1 MFVHPRLGL
10 KGRSI
15 ALCVLLLLGTVG
27 TLGTALIWQNYR
39 DSLRRMT
46 KHAIIYAQSV
56 SHSAEPAVLLNDRSA
71 LDHVVRA
78 AGQDS
83 MVERASILGAD
94 GQLLALLQQQSNFVP
109 ELEVDPRLPM
119 GEPPTRDST
128 HVRRTTNQ
136 MLVVAPIWHV
146 SDPIDLGLFSE
157 ENVKP
162 EPAETPLGYIC
173 LTYSLEHI
181 QSELNQRMF
190 FSVMV
195 AVLVI
200 CAGIG
205 VTLVSTRQL
214 LRPLQNLVETTA
226 AIAEGDRTKR
236 ARENAVGEIGAL
248 ARAFNHMASRLQES
262 YASIEQKVVERT
274 TELEARKRE
283 LEREIAERERV
294 QEQIARQSALLEA
307 INAVFQ
313 ETLTC
318 QSKEEV
324 AQVCLA
330 KAQSLTDSAFGFLG
344 EINQDGC
351 FDTIALSAPAWN
363 ACTIPRSNATVML
376 KDMALR
382 GIWSTVIEEQRSQI
396 INDPMIH
403 PKRVGTPKGH
413 PPVIRF
419 LGVPLK
425 DAGKVIGLI
434 GLANRESEYESTHME
449 HMETLA
455 AAFMEA
461 TNRKLA
467 EERLREHATLLTSKN
482 AELERQQLQL
492 QTHERELIITNEAL
506 EEAKVAAEAASRT
519 KSDFLA
525 NMSHE
530 IRTPLTAILGFADN
544 LQDSHL
550 SAVEKIEA
558 IATIRRNCDHL
569 VQIVN
574 DILDISK
581 IEADKLQ
588 IEQLACSVVQVLTDI
603 ESLMGAR
610 ALAKGLAFNVEYS
623 GPIPE
628 TIHTDPTRLRQIL
641 VNLVGNAIKFTST
654 GSVRLV
660 TRFVEDSRIRGF
672 NASSDSGDPPSATIG
687 SSASRPLSPFLQ
699 FDVIDTGIGMYPEQ
713 IEKIFKPFV
722 QADETMT
729 RNFGGTGL
737 GLAISQRLAKMLGGD
752 ITVDSTP
759 NKGSTFS
766 VTIATGSL
774 DGMPMLEHPSN
785 ATTVHP
791 DPPTSVKS
799 AERKLDC
806 RILLAEDGPDNQRL
820 ISFLL
825 RKAGAHVEVA
835 ENGKIA
841 AEKAL
846 ETLQAGNPFDVILM
860 DMQMPVMDGYCA
872 TTLLRQE
879 GYTHP
884 IIALTAHA
892 MAQDRDKCLNAGC
905 DEYATK
911 PINRQALLEL
921 IQRYVAAG
929 TSAASPT

>member
-10 KGRSI
+10 NGRSI
-15 ALCVLLLLGTVG
+15 ALCVLLLLGTVSA
-27 TLGTALIWQNYR
+27 LGTALIWQNYH
-39 DSLRRMT
+39 DSLRRKT
-46 KHAIIYAQSV
+46 EHAVIYAQSV

-83 MVERASILGAD
+83 TVERASILGAD
-94 GQLLALLQQQSNFVP
+94 GRLLALLQQQPNFVP

-119 GEPPTRDST
+119 GEPPTHGSA
-128 HVRRTTNQ
+128 HIQRTTNQ
-136 MLVVAPIWHV
+136 MLVVVPIWHA

-157 ENVKP
+157 ESVKP
-162 EPAETPLGYIC
+162 ETTDTPLGYIC
-173 LTYSLEHI
+173 LTYSLGHI

-190 FSVMV
+190 SSATV

-205 VTLVSTRQL
+205 ATLVSMRQL

-248 ARAFNHMASRLQES
+248 ARAFNHMAGRLQES

-294 QEQIARQSALLEA
+294 QEQIARQSTLLEA

-324 AQVCLA
+324 AQVCLS

-351 FDTIALSAPAWN
+351 FDTIALSAPAWDT
-363 ACTIPRSNATVML
+363 CTIPRSNATAML
-376 KDMALR
+376 KDMPLR
-382 GIWSTVIEEQRSQI
+382 GIWSTVIAEQRSQI
-396 INDPMIH
+396 INDPMTH
-403 PKRVGTPKGH
+403 PKRVGTPEGH

-434 GLANRESEYESTHME
+434 GLANRESEYEATHIE

-467 EERLREHATLLTSKN
+467 EEQLREHATLLTSKN

-492 QTHERELIITNEAL
+492 QTRERELIITNEAL

-544 LQDSHL
+544 LQDSRL
-550 SAVEKIEA
+550 SAEEKIEA
-558 IATIRRNCDHL
+558 VATIRRNGNHL
-569 VQIVN
+569 VQIIN

-581 IEADKLQ
+581 IEAGKLQ
-588 IEQLACSVVQVLTDI
+588 TEELACSIVQIITDI

-610 ALAKGLAFNVEYS
+610 ALAKGLAFKIEYC

-641 VNLVGNAIKFTST
+641 VNLVGNAIKFTQQ

-660 TRFVEDSRIRGF
+660 TRFIEDSGIQGF
-672 NASSDSGDPPSATIG
+672 KDSSEPPSATLE
-687 SSASRPLSPFLQ
+687 SSNPRPLGSFLQ
-699 FDVIDTGIGMYPEQ
+699 FDVIDTGIGLNPEQ
-713 IEKIFKPFV
+713 IKKVFKPFV

-737 GLAISQRLAKMLGGD
+737 GLAISRRLAKMLGGD
-752 ITVDSTP
+752 IAVDSTLD
-759 NKGSTFS
+759 KGSTFS
-766 VTIATGSL
+766 VTIATGAL
-774 DGMPMLEHPSN
+774 DGIPMLEHPSK

-791 DPPTSVKS
+791 DPPASVKS
-799 AERKLDC
+799 TERKLDC

-841 AEKAL
+841 VDLAL
-846 ETLQAGNPFDVILM
+846 ETRQVDNPFDVILM

-911 PINRQALLEL
+911 PINRQALIEL
-921 IQRYVAAG
+921 IQRYVTAG